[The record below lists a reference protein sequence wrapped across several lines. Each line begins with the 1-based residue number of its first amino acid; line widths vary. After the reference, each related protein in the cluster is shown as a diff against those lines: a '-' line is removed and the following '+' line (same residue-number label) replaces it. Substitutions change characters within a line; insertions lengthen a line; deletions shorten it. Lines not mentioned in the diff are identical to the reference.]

1 MGCTQGLIRFF
12 YSVTARRRISMVEA
26 LGSAPTSKTKF
37 QRRYGCRNLGG
48 FETTFSPKNIE
59 ISWDV
64 FGWKC
69 QLHQHVSQR
78 SMAPRWLYVS
88 GKQARSLPFLH
99 AIPHSELLFI
109 EKYNT
114 TSALR
119 LGPSSLWRKR
129 HEFLKSIIVSSAG
142 REYLEYIY
150 FGILS
155 RARSA
160 RTQRGYCFQVHCHY
174 WAMHRGQF
182 WSEDVPLENFRK
194 MIWLGCISF
203 SDTLELSIRFR

>member
-26 LGSAPTSKTKF
+26 LCSAPTSKTKF

-69 QLHQHVSQR
+69 QQLHQHVSQR

-88 GKQARSLPFLH
+88 GKQARFLPFLH
-99 AIPHSELLFI
+99 AIPHSEQLFI

-129 HEFLKSIIVSSAG
+129 HEFLKSMIVSSAG
-142 REYLEYIY
+142 REYLECVY
-150 FGILS
+150 FEFYLAREARGPREGIVFKFTATIAGPCTGVNFGAKMCLS
-155 RARSA
+155 KTFGKWYGLVA
-160 RTQRGYCFQVHCHY
+160 YHF
-174 WAMHRGQF
+174 
-182 WSEDVPLENFRK
+182 PIL
-194 MIWLGCISF
+194 
-203 SDTLELSIRFR
+203 